1 MVFRKGKYNLE
12 VFYFNSFVFFWNIVD
27 LVIFFFN
34 RFSWGINLVKF
45 KYWEVFCVIGGFNLE
60 KIY

>member
-1 MVFRKGKYNLE
+1 MVFREGKYNLE
-12 VFYFNSFVFFWNIVD
+12 VFYFSSFVFFWNIVD

-45 KYWEVFCVIGGFNLE
+45 KYWEVFCVIGGF
-60 KIY
+60 